1 MHFALA
7 PKSGPPHY
15 DAGMT
20 LRAKL
25 GLVLVPG
32 LLCDELM
39 WRPQL
44 AALAAVAECWVADH
58 TRSETMAEIA
68 ADVLR
73 DAPFETFAL
82 ARLSI
87 GGYVALAL
95 MPLALHEEMAAN
107 ISGSKLE
114 VVEEC
119 GHLSTMERPA
129 ETSAALARWLEP

>member
-58 TRSETMAEIA
+58 TRSETMAEVA
-68 ADVLR
+68 ADGPP
-73 DAPFETFAL
+73 DAPFETLAL
-82 ARLSI
+82 AALSMV
-87 GGYVALAL
+87 GYVAREI
-95 MPLALHEEMAAN
+95 MPQSVPR
-107 ISGSKLE
+107 I
-114 VVEEC
+114 
-119 GHLSTMERPA
+119 
-129 ETSAALARWLEP
+129 

>member
-25 GLVLVPG
+25 GLVFVPG

-68 ADVLR
+68 PDVLP

-82 ARLSI
+82 PGLSI
-87 GGYVALAL
+87 GGYVVLDII
-95 MPLALHEEMAAN
+95 PQ
-107 ISGSKLE
+107 
-114 VVEEC
+114 
-119 GHLSTMERPA
+119 PA
-129 ETSAALARWLEP
+129 H